1 MRVGIPRLPPLS
13 RHHTTLRPEC
23 PRQRGFTALAH
34 LERAHLQLSSLTQRL
49 LRQPDPLGLQT
60 GSGRTA
66 DTVAKVAGENAT
78 RSPRDAGQCLQ

>member
-49 LRQPDPLGLQT
+49 LRQPDPL
-60 GSGRTA
+60 
-66 DTVAKVAGENAT
+66 V
-78 RSPRDAGQCLQ
+78 